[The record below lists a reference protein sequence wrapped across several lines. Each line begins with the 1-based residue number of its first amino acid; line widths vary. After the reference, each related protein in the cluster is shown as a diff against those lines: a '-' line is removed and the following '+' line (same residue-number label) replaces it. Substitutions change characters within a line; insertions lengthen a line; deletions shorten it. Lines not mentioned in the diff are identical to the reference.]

1 MGDHMPSI
9 LKQEQVG
16 SVQRLVEIS
25 GLAGLDYLILCSM
38 EDPHLAVNVWIR
50 SLELCSSG
58 NQEGALVVSHH
69 THLLL
74 LNFFESSR

>member
-38 EDPHLAVNVWIR
+38 EDPHLAVNV
-50 SLELCSSG
+50 
-58 NQEGALVVSHH
+58 
-69 THLLL
+69 
-74 LNFFESSR
+74 